1 MWVVAAKKGGQR
13 IRAHLAI
20 AIAIAIAI
28 ANRQDIY

>member
-20 AIAIAIAI
+20 AIAIAIA
-28 ANRQDIY
+28 NRQDIY